1 MSTKPGQLHVV
12 YQKRPPSD
20 PIAPGALCESEDI
33 RAETFP
39 IHRLVERE
47 RGRENDRLTFETY
60 GETGPLPEIGNQYEL
75 RSWWLPQAM
84 DALLN
89 PDAGWERARYEGD
102 RSEDEQCLFSWEW
115 IADYPDA
122 YRSKYGWATAEAFDL
137 YVRRDLLRMQSE
149 SRRKDAV

>member
-1 MSTKPGQLHVV
+1 
-12 YQKRPPSD
+12 
-20 PIAPGALCESEDI
+20 
-33 RAETFP
+33 
-39 IHRLVERE
+39 
-47 RGRENDRLTFETY
+47 
-60 GETGPLPEIGNQYEL
+60 
-75 RSWWLPQAM
+75 M